1 MDTNWGTTT
10 FGLML
15 ASQLPR
21 TKIVHFCKRLAMA
34 HDGSDEPWVKDVE
47 RLSVDVEQI
56 MPLVLPADFATGIDM
71 LRGIAFTKT
80 GAVSKCKLAEEFV
93 SQDRDVLMRAD
104 RIHWVG
110 TRVIWGS
117 NLARTQVLP
126 IFRVIA
132 PLGTNGMFFDYVKA
146 AWQSGG
152 TFEVVARGAL

>member
-10 FGLML
+10 YGLML

-21 TKIVHFCKRLAMA
+21 TKITQFCRRLAMA
-34 HDGSDEPWVKDVE
+34 HDGSSEPWVKDVE
-47 RLSVDVEQI
+47 RLSIDVEEI
-56 MPLVLPADFATGIDM
+56 MPLVLPADFATGIGM

-80 GAVSKCKLAEEFV
+80 GAVSQCKQAEEFV
-93 SQDRDVLMRAD
+93 PQDRDVIMRAD

-110 TRVIWGS
+110 TRVAWS
-117 NLARTQVLP
+117 NMARSQVLP

-132 PLGTNGMFFDYVKA
+132 PLGTNGMFFDYYKA

-152 TFEVVARGAL
+152 AFEVVARGAL